1 MLLGLPQFQPFPSFR
16 YFLDEWCAAVLSNHL
31 HDSNVFTQAIFGRC
45 TSRITFIYFTFTKS
59 TLFKM
64 KYTSFLS
71 TSLILLP
78 AFTQTFALSIN
89 NPRSSL
95 VTRAGTQ
102 FITGP
107 CTSDADCASGCC
119 GFKSGKCAGPVIAQE
134 RDGGCGFGDSQ
145 PNNRAAQ
152 AIQGP
157 NAEAAP
163 GVNNGAS
170 GSSAANG
177 QTSATRA
184 ASTRTAT
191 SSAATGT
198 QFITGACSSDADCA
212 SGCCGF
218 KSGKCAGPVIAQERD
233 GGCGFG
239 DPQPNNRA
247 AQAIQGPN
255 AEAAPGVNNNGNNN
269 GNGSNQGSSSAK
281 NGGQAASTA
290 TATSSAAASTGTQ
303 FITGTCSSDA
313 DCASGCCG
321 FKSGKCA
328 GPVIA
333 QERDGGCGFGDPQ
346 PNNRA
351 AQAIQ
356 GPNAEAAPGVN
367 NNAGNGTASGNG
379 NNNASGG
386 QGAGNNNGN
395 DQDAQS
401 SLTLDPRVVASGFA
415 QNGQQQPTDGQV
427 ASLTS
432 KNNFINFC
440 LTVNLPLTDGKQ
452 IKSGSC
458 NPAPI
463 GAIPS
468 VDNMPSSKFV
478 SPANGDT
485 IQANKEFT
493 ISMAIKNLETGNFV
507 NADSNYFAAP
517 QQLNNQ
523 GQIIGHSHVV
533 IEELD
538 NGVGSTDPTD
548 PRKFAYFKGING
560 KAQNGI
566 VTADVTNGL
575 PEGAYRMCSINA
587 AANHQPVIV
596 PIAQHGA
603 LDDCAYFTVSNNGG
617 NGNGNA
623 GGNARNGGNGT
634 GAQNNRRQLFV
645 REH

>member
-1 MLLGLPQFQPFPSFR
+1 
-16 YFLDEWCAAVLSNHL
+16 
-31 HDSNVFTQAIFGRC
+31 
-45 TSRITFIYFTFTKS
+45 
-59 TLFKM
+59 M
-64 KYTSFLS
+64 KYTSLFS
-71 TSLILLP
+71 TSLILIPTL
-78 AFTQTFALSIN
+78 TQTFALSIAT
-89 NPRSSL
+89 PRSLL
-95 VTRAGTQ
+95 VARAGTQ

-134 RDGGCGFGDSQ
+134 RDGGCGFGDPQ

-163 GVNNGAS
+163 ANNNSDNGSNNANSGSNNGQ
-170 GSSAANG
+170 G
-177 QTSATRA
+177 QTSTTQA

-191 SSAATGT
+191 TSAATGT

-255 AEAAPGVNNNGNNN
+255 AEAAPGVNNNPSGN
-269 GNGSNQGSSSAK
+269 GNGNTQGSSSTGA
-281 NGGQAASTA
+281 NNGNAGGGQATSASS
-290 TATSSAAASTGTQ
+290 ATSSAAVPSGTQ
-303 FITGTCSSDA
+303 FITGACKSDA

-321 FKSGKCA
+321 FHSGKCA

-367 NNAGNGTASGNG
+367 NNNNAGSGAASGNANGNANGNGNG
-379 NNNASGG
+379 NNGG
-386 QGAGNNNGN
+386 QNAGNNNSNNNGTGN
-395 DQDAQS
+395 DQGDAQS
-401 SLTLDPRVVASGFA
+401 SLTLDPRVIATGFA
-415 QNGQQQPTDGQV
+415 QDGQQTPTDGQV

-440 LTVNLPLTDGKQ
+440 LTVPDLPITNGQQ

-468 VDNMPSSKFV
+468 VDNMPSSKFT

-485 IQANKEFT
+485 IQANKAFT
-493 ISMAIKNLETGNFV
+493 ISMAIKNIETGNFV
-507 NADSNYFAAP
+507 NADTNYFAAP
-517 QQLNNQ
+517 QQLNKQ
-523 GQIIGHSHVV
+523 GQIVGHSHVV
-533 IEELD
+533 VEELD
-538 NGVGSTDPTD
+538 GGLGSTNPTD
-548 PRKFAYFKGING
+548 PKNFVFFKGING
-560 KAQNGI
+560 KAQNGL
-566 VTADVTNGL
+566 VTADVTSGL
-575 PEGAYRMCSINA
+575 PAGAYRMCSINA

-596 PIAQHGA
+596 PVAQHGA
-603 LDDCAYFTVSNNGG
+603 LDDCVYFTVSNNAGGNRNG
-617 NGNGNA
+617 NGNGNGNGNN
-623 GGNARNGGNGT
+623 GGNAQNTGNGNGT
-634 GAQNNRRQLFV
+634 GAQNNRRQIFV